1 MSGRDRERDRD
12 RRAQQA
18 SARTNEYFVPKDGI
32 DREVITADICRY
44 LGNDALVRPG
54 NYENPQT
61 RQIQQGYFITAYRN
75 LTTAMIADLKADSE
89 RWEAERRATA
99 SRGQPSNVEYRAST
113 THQSR
118 QYYGPTSETASA
130 VSSGG
135 YQQPASSSSGQVY
148 DSSVQGGYA
157 QPNYAQPSSGYQ
169 QQTPAY
175 VQETPNYYVSG
186 GNMIVDPRDSNTRM
200 GAQPVTSQSLTP
212 RSNVPYATSGASY
225 QQPDPRSSYYTS
237 TGQQSVPV
245 SSAQYATQPADPYY
259 GRAVPPAGPY
269 DNQDSYDSR
278 GVYQD
283 SSVYNQI
290 PVTAAPAV
298 APAASNTSSRRER
311 EPERERHRDRDGRE
325 RRRH

>member
-1 MSGRDRERDRD
+1 MSGRDRERERD

-99 SRGQPSNVEYRAST
+99 SRGQPSNGISFRDSDGIVRKSNTPIVEYRAST

-118 QYYGPTSETASA
+118 QYYGPTSETAAA
-130 VSSGG
+130 VSSS
-135 YQQPASSSSGQVY
+135 YPSASTPSGQVY
-148 DSSVQGGYA
+148 DNSVQGGYA

-175 VQETPNYYVSG
+175 VQNTPSDAYHYG
-186 GNMIVDPRDSNTRM
+186 ANMLVDARDPTPRM
-200 GAQPVTSQSLTP
+200 GVQPVTSQSLAP
-212 RSNVPYATSGASY
+212 RSNVQYATSGTSY
-225 QQPDPRSSYYTS
+225 QQPDSRSTYYS
-237 TGQQSVPV
+237 SGQQAGVPV

-259 GRAVPPAGPY
+259 GRGA
-269 DNQDSYDSR
+269 
-278 GVYQD
+278 
-283 SSVYNQI
+283 YN
-290 PVTAAPAV
+290 
-298 APAASNTSSRRER
+298 
-311 EPERERHRDRDGRE
+311 H
-325 RRRH
+325 

>member
-118 QYYGPTSETASA
+118 QYYGPTSEAASA
-130 VSSGG
+130 APLA
-135 YQQPASSSSGQVY
+135 YQQTSTSTGQVY
-148 DSSVQGGYA
+148 DSSAQGSYA

-169 QQTPAY
+169 QAGGYAVPDSS
-175 VQETPNYYVSG
+175 NYYVAGANMLAG
-186 GNMIVDPRDSNTRM
+186 GGDMRDPSSRV
-200 GAQPVTSQSLTP
+200 PVTTQPQIP
-212 RSNVPYATSGASY
+212 RSSVQYATSSASY
-225 QQPDPRSSYYTS
+225 PQQQDSRSMYYS
-237 TGQQSVPV
+237 SAQPPGVAIP
-245 SSAQYATQPADPYY
+245 SSAQYPTQPSDPYY
-259 GRAVPPAGPY
+259 GRAGTDY
-269 DNQDSYDSR
+269 SQDPYDSR
-278 GVYQD
+278 VYQD
-283 SSVYNQI
+283 SSAYGQI
-290 PVTAAPAV
+290 PVSAPTVV
-298 APAASNTSSRRER
+298 AQPATSNSSSRRER
-311 EPERERHRDRDGRE
+311 EPEPRERHRDRDRDGHE
-325 RRRH
+325 RRRR